1 MIEIPKISAALI
13 DRYGGPA
20 PRYTSYPTVP
30 HWLPAEGSQARRH
43 ALASADPS
51 VPLSVYAHIPFCE
64 KLCNFCGCNV
74 IVRKNRKAVGGYL
87 DLVEQELDAIRAD
100 LGHRPVHGLHL
111 GGGTPTF
118 MTVDQFKRLTT
129 LLHDRFNFTDDADL
143 ALEVNPTTTN
153 VEQIVALGKMGFRR
167 ISLGVQDTDPNVL
180 KAVGRT
186 QTLEQTRRIIDAAR
200 GAGFTSVNIDL
211 IYGLPE
217 QTTATWES
225 TLERIMELAPDRIA
239 VFAFAYVPTLLL
251 NQKRLDE
258 RLLPSLVDKLDL
270 YRQAYKLLVSQGYAS
285 VGLDHFARNDDP
297 LGLAASGGTLGRN
310 FQGYVAD
317 DRGDLLGIGIS
328 SISQIGDVY
337 AQNYSQMKPY
347 RTTINQGVPSL
358 QRACRITAEEAL
370 RRRVIMTLMCH
381 QPVDLTTVG
390 FAVSETERSAL
401 RSMASDGIVRFD
413 GQHIQMTEISRPFL
427 RRIAST
433 LDPAMGQAKQA
444 VHSQSA

>member
-1 MIEIPKISAALI
+1 MIGIPKISAALI
-13 DRYGGPA
+13 EQYGGPA

-30 HWLPAEGSQARRH
+30 HWLPAEGSQARRR
-43 ALASADPS
+43 ALAEADPS
-51 VPLSVYAHIPFCE
+51 VPLSVYVHIPFCE
-64 KLCNFCGCNV
+64 KLCDFCGCNV
-74 IVRKNRKAVGGYL
+74 IVRKNRKAVDGYL

-118 MTVDQFKRLTT
+118 MTVDQFKRLTA
-129 LLHDRFNFTDDADL
+129 LLHDRFDFTKDADL
-143 ALEVNPTTTN
+143 ALEVNPTTTD
-153 VEQIVALGKMGFRR
+153 VEQIVALGQMGFRR

-180 KAVGRT
+180 KAVGRK
-186 QTLEQTRRIIDAAR
+186 QTLEQTRRIVEAAR

-217 QTTATWES
+217 QTAATWAT
-225 TLERIMELAPDRIA
+225 TLEHLIGLAPDRIA

-258 RLLPSLVDKLDL
+258 RSLPSLIDKLDL
-270 YRQAYKLLVSQGYAS
+270 YRQAYALLISEGYAP

-337 AQNYSQMKPY
+337 AQNHSQMRPY
-347 RTTINQGVPSL
+347 RMAINRGAPAL
-358 QRACRITAEEAL
+358 QRACRITAEQAL

-381 QPVDLTTVG
+381 QPVDLETVG
-390 FAVSETERSAL
+390 FTVSDAERSAL
-401 RSMASDGIVRFD
+401 WAMARDGVIRFD

-433 LDPAMGQAKQA
+433 LDPAMAQAAQP
-444 VHSQSA
+444 VHSQSL